1 MAGRKR
7 TRPEVSGS
15 IEDLEDWERKCFY
28 CQHCYVRA
36 NDADGWLCSKRSPC
50 KFKPFKEESIANND
64 KKMTE
69 PIQQHL
75 NSVLK

>member
-7 TRPEVSGS
+7 TRPEVGS
-15 IEDLEDWERKCFY
+15 IDELEDWARKCFY

-36 NDADGWLCSKRSPC
+36 NNADEWLCSKRSPC

-69 PIQQHL
+69 PIRQHL